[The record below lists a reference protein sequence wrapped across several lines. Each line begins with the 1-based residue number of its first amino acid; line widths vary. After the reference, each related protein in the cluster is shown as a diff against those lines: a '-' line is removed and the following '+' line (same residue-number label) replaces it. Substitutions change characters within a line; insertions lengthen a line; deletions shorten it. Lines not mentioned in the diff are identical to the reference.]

1 MINFLFIEKSRLN
14 FKSKSNIFSSKIN
27 LNFIKKSN
35 SIDYSQNIYQN
46 ISQKSKIENKRRDIF
61 NTMKKEKIINNIS
74 GNKTQNEENSLIQEN
89 IQKYFYNKRRTI
101 NPIRKNNSLIKKDIS
116 FNSIKKLSFPGLKS
130 SIFNK

>member
-1 MINFLFIEKSRLN
+1 
-14 FKSKSNIFSSKIN
+14 
-27 LNFIKKSN
+27 
-35 SIDYSQNIYQN
+35 
-46 ISQKSKIENKRRDIF
+46 
-61 NTMKKEKIINNIS
+61 MKKEKIINNIS

-116 FNSIKKLSFPGLKS
+116 FNSIKKLSFQGLKS

>member
-1 MINFLFIEKSRLN
+1 MINFLNIEKPRLN

-74 GNKTQNEENSLIQEN
+74 GKKTQNEENSLIQEN

-101 NPIRKNNSLIKKDIS
+101 NPIRKNYSLIKKDIS
-116 FNSIKKLSFPGLKS
+116 FNSIKKLSFQGLKS